1 MGCGP
6 WGRKE
11 LDRTEH
17 LMLSLSTF
25 TLFMRLVGVCVGV
38 FAGHV
43 QEDGKSSQ
51 DFPAVNPSVD
61 EVCCQCILSSP

>member
-25 TLFMRLVGVCVGV
+25 KLFMRLVGVCG
-38 FAGHV
+38 GSLLDTCKRMGSHHRTL
-43 QEDGKSSQ
+43 Q
-51 DFPAVNPSVD
+51 
-61 EVCCQCILSSP
+61 L